1 MAKPQHRTAEY
12 VAAYKALKK
21 AQAEGKWHVCVE
33 PVCLFRSREIAPTQR
48 ASISHDPSGTVI
60 IGPSHLRCN
69 LSEAAKRGN
78 RMRRRRRRPAPAR
91 HAEVRVDG
99 RWVL

>member
-12 VAAYKALKK
+12 RAAYNQLRK
-21 AQAEGKWHVCVE
+21 AQAEGQWLECVE
-33 PVCLFRSREIAPTQR
+33 PVCKKSTRAIAPWMR

-60 IGPSHLRCN
+60 LGPSHLACN
-69 LSEAAKRGN
+69 LAEAARRGN
-78 RMRRRRRRPAPAR
+78 RMRAQRPRRAA
-91 HAEVRVDG
+91 